1 MPRLSADQWAAIRL
15 EWEGEPTAS
24 FHGLAQKHGVDK
36 SQISR
41 IAKREGWSKTGQ
53 IGSINEN
60 AQRRADA
67 KVNAEGGSTQ
77 RPINAEERA
86 SRDESES
93 VRADVLARL
102 RTEWAE
108 LESFRKVA
116 LLAMKEA
123 HKAGDKNAWSIAKLA
138 ADTALANMR
147 TLSIKQDGER
157 AAWGLDLKADEDI
170 VIRNPRR
177 AEA

>member
-1 MPRLSADQWAAIRL
+1 VPRLSADQWAAVRL
-15 EWEGEPTAS
+15 EWENEPTATFS
-24 FHGLAQKHGVDK
+24 GLAGKHGVNK
-36 SQISR
+36 SEISR
-41 IAKREGWSKTGQ
+41 TAKRQGWSKTGQ

-67 KVNAEGGSTQ
+67 QLNADGTTTQ
-77 RPINAEERA
+77 RKPNASDLA
-86 SRDESES
+86 SRHESES
-93 VRADVLARL
+93 IRADVLARL

-116 LLAMKEA
+116 LVAMKEA